1 VVTPG
6 RTRRA
11 TFHAESSLSAVIANA
26 ALADA
31 ECVTASIDE
40 LEESLEQ
47 VEALHLP
54 PFLALCARRKG

>member
-1 VVTPG
+1 
-6 RTRRA
+6 
-11 TFHAESSLSAVIANA
+11 VIANA

-47 VEALHLP
+47 VEAQHLP